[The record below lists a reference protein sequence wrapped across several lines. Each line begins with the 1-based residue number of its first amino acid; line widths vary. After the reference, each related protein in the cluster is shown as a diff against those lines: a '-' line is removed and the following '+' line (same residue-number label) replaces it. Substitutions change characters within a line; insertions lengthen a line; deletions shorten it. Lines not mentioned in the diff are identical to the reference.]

1 MGAISQLEN
10 RGADTKI
17 RFTAP
22 HICIPAFC
30 AQNALQMKSTLLF
43 QVLYHPNAIR
53 KPGSNLQIKT
63 SFLQPPSVLMAKYLV
78 YGKQARGK
86 VKSLW

>member
-63 SFLQPPSVLMAKYLV
+63 SFLQPPLCAHDKISRVWKTRWWE
-78 YGKQARGK
+78 G
-86 VKSLW
+86 